1 MVAVLTARRLFGL
14 EMGAAPSPS
23 RTAIAPVQPIRRGLF
38 AGVATA
44 IATAASLLGGGTA
57 QAGSFIASTS
67 PGVFVTPSVVDV
79 FLDPDDPVNFTVE
92 VAVGNPQAI
101 DLFLLNDLSASFGD
115 DLPNVSAAA
124 GQLMDLLE
132 TLAPDVRMGVGSFT
146 DKPIYP
152 FGGLYRHTDGGLYA
166 FDDYAYQTHLALTGD
181 RAELQTAVDGLQTRW
196 GLDAPESQLEALLQ
210 VAVRSRTELG
220 FRAEAFKAVVLQT
233 DACFHVAQG
242 ETAFRLPDSCY
253 GGADRLDPY
262 GIGPDATPFGV
273 LDYERLMLSWVSGLT
288 VNNGDAVLDPQED
301 YPAIA
306 LVREVLLEAGIVP
319 IFAVTNAVQ
328 SIYQGLVDLLGFG
341 QVVELSADSSNLVSA
356 VQQGLRAALNDVKLF
371 VESDDY
377 DYVRRVG
384 SDLSGEK
391 EGTDLGVVSGDRAR
405 FDITLEDRSGDGLTG
420 DDTLYLTAT
429 GYGRTTVNVTVPR
442 PAPEPTP
449 EPEPE
454 PEPSP
459 GPEVSPGPTPGIDPD
474 DRVSVPEPSAVVG
487 LGMIA
492 LLLRGPLKRRSRP

>member
-1 MVAVLTARRLFGL
+1 VVALLAACRLL
-14 EMGAAPSPS
+14 DSKVEAQPSPS
-23 RTAIAPVQPIRRGLF
+23 RPAIAPAQPIRRGLVWG
-38 AGVATA
+38 AATA
-44 IATAASLLGGGTA
+44 IATASSLLGGGSA
-57 QAGSFIASTS
+57 QAGSFIAGSS
-67 PGVFVTPSVVDV
+67 PGEFVTPSRVEV
-79 FLDPDDPVNFTVE
+79 FLEPDDPVHFTVE

-115 DLPNVSAAA
+115 DLPNVRSAA

-132 TLAPDVRMGVGSFT
+132 ALAPDVRMGVGSFT
-146 DKPIYP
+146 DKPVYP
-152 FGGLYRHTDGGLYA
+152 FGGLYRHTDGNLYA
-166 FDDYAYQTHLALTGD
+166 FDDYAYQTHLALTDD
-181 RAELQTAVDGLQTRW
+181 RAALQTAVDGLQTRW
-196 GLDAPESQLEALLQ
+196 GLDAPESQLEALMQ
-210 VAVRSRTELG
+210 MAVRSRTELG
-220 FRAEAFKAVVLQT
+220 FRPEAFKAVVLQT

-253 GGADRLDPY
+253 GGGDRLDPY

-273 LDYERLMLSWVSGLT
+273 LDYERLALSWVSGLT
-288 VNNGDAVLDPQED
+288 ANNGDAVLDAQED

-306 LVREVLLEAGIVP
+306 MVRQTLLEAGIVP
-319 IFAVTNAVQ
+319 IFAVTNAVG
-328 SIYQGLVDLLGFG
+328 SIYQGLVDILGFG

-356 VQQGLRAALNDVKLF
+356 VQQGLQAALNDVKLF
-371 VESDDY
+371 VEDDDY

-391 EGTDLGVVSGDRAR
+391 SGADLGVASGDRAR

-449 EPEPE
+449 EPTPE

-459 GPEVSPGPTPGIDPD
+459 GPAVPPAPTPGIDPD

-487 LGMIA
+487 LGFLA

>member
-1 MVAVLTARRLFGL
+1 VVAFLASRGVPCSG
-14 EMGAAPSPS
+14 GALNP
-23 RTAIAPVQPIRRGLF
+23 RAIARSRKLRRWMMTST
-38 AGVATA
+38 ATA
-44 IATAASLLGGGTA
+44 IATATSFMGGGSA
-57 QAGSFIASTS
+57 QAGSFISGSS
-67 PGVFVTPSVVDV
+67 PGEFVTPSVVEA
-79 FLDPDDPVNFTVE
+79 FLEPDDPVNFTVE
-92 VAVGNPQAI
+92 VAVGNPRAI
-101 DLFLLNDLSASFGD
+101 DLFLLNDLSASFDD
-115 DLPNVSAAA
+115 DLPNVRTAA
-124 GQLMDLLE
+124 GQLVDVLE
-132 TLAPDVRMGVGSFT
+132 TLAPEVRVGVGSFT

-152 FGGLYRHTDGGLYA
+152 FGGLYRHTDGLLYA
-166 FDDYAYQTHLALTGD
+166 FDDYGYQTNLALTDD
-181 RAELQTAVDGLQTRW
+181 RAALQTAVDGLQTGW

-220 FRAEAFKAVVLQT
+220 FRQEAFKAVVLQT

-253 GGADRLDPY
+253 GGGDRLDPY

-273 LDYERLMLSWVSGLT
+273 LDYERLALSWVSGLT
-288 VNNGDAVLDPQED
+288 ANNGDAVLDTQED

-306 LVREVLLEAGIVP
+306 MVRQTLLEAGIVP
-319 IFAVTNAVQ
+319 IFAVTSAVQ
-328 SIYQGLVDLLGFG
+328 SIYQGLVDILGFG

-371 VESDDY
+371 VEDDDY

-391 EGTDLGVVSGDRAR
+391 EGTDLGVASGDRAR
-405 FDITLEDRSGDGLTG
+405 FEITLEDRSGDGLTG

-442 PAPEPTP
+442 PAPTPTPDP

-454 PEPSP
+454 PEP
-459 GPEVSPGPTPGIDPD
+459 TPGTPPTDPG

-487 LGMIA
+487 LGAIA